1 MNWGVRALPGLD
13 LPALAREFD
22 DYAQKQVLPA
32 MRAVSDDCAIVTTP
46 TGVLPAFASGE
57 NSQATSLAL
66 QLMGQNETFAVAYGT
81 EASHFQAAGCSSV
94 VCGPGSIDQAH
105 QANEFVAI
113 DELER
118 CLTYLG
124 RVIDTAAA

>member
-1 MNWGVRALPGLD
+1 
-13 LPALAREFD
+13 
-22 DYAQKQVLPA
+22 
-32 MRAVSDDCAIVTTP
+32 
-46 TGVLPAFASGE
+46 
-57 NSQATSLAL
+57 
-66 QLMGQNETFAVAYGT
+66 
-81 EASHFQAAGCSSV
+81 

>member
-1 MNWGVRALPGLD
+1 
-13 LPALAREFD
+13 
-22 DYAQKQVLPA
+22 